1 MITLFVGKKAFVIE
15 NRPVPSH
22 LRGATYH
29 LAMVNWFARLAPK
42 LIRFKPDV
50 LVATANQ
57 NYWFLLFYL
66 RWLGV
71 PVVPSFHT
79 VLWPKFAPVRRTWRV
94 LWELNRFFILKHVKA
109 ALVASK
115 DIARQ
120 LQTLVGTAQIDIF
133 EHLPTYPASQFT
145 SIPSPN
151 SVRRPPFRVFFAGR
165 VETNKGVYDVLEI
178 ARRLNVDRPGQFQ
191 FDICGVGT
199 ELDNLRSEIVA
210 ADLQNV
216 VRCPGHL
223 DSQRLAA
230 VLGASHAVIVPTT
243 SAFEE
248 GFNMVCAEAIL
259 AGRPVI
265 TSAVCP
271 ALAYIKEAAVE
282 VPPDNVD
289 QYYAAILRLSDDA
302 EFYDMKQQACRP
314 LQAQFY
320 DRDNSW
326 AEKLKA
332 VLTTRI
338 KHTQG

>member
-1 MITLFVGKKAFVIE
+1 
-15 NRPVPSH
+15 
-22 LRGATYH
+22 
-29 LAMVNWFARLAPK
+29 MVNWFARLAPK

-57 NYWFLLFYL
+57 NHWFMLFYL

-71 PVVPSFHT
+71 PIVPSFHT
-79 VLWPKFAPVRRTWRV
+79 VLWPKFAPVRRSWRV
-94 LWELNRFFILKHVKA
+94 LWELNRFFILRQVKA

-120 LQTLVGTAQIDIF
+120 LQTLVGNAQIDIF
-133 EHLPTYPASQFT
+133 EHLPTYPVSQFT
-145 SIPSPN
+145 SISPPN
-151 SVRRPPFRVFFAGR
+151 SVPRLPFRVFFAGR

-210 ADLQNV
+210 ANLQNV
-216 VRCPGHL
+216 VRCHGHL
-223 DSQRLAA
+223 DSQSLAA

-271 ALAYIKEAAVE
+271 ALAYVRAAAVE
-282 VPPDNVD
+282 VQPNNVD
-289 QYYAAILRLSDDA
+289 QYRDAILRLSDDDK
-302 EFYDMKQQACRP
+302 FYDMKQQECRP

-320 DRDNSW
+320 DRNNSW

-332 VLTTRI
+332 VLMTRI